1 MAIKF
6 EKTKVKGG
14 FPVFWRGEF
23 AVLPGDF
30 KIKGTYPEGLVIPKS
45 TPIKLDFENME
56 CEICKSARVI
66 AGGTTTSPRVV
77 KGSLLQVGDTVKVG
91 DGEDAATSTVKSIDK
106 KNADYDVITFAASV
120 AGATEGVD
128 VLSDDNLPDAVVE
141 TDIIYTTTN
150 GFQTVSAGYAGI
162 ILKDV
167 AYPIPAAWLQGYS
180 LKNNP
185 EIKYVRQ

>member
-30 KIKGTYPEGLVIPKS
+30 KLKGTYPEGLVIPRG

-56 CEICKSARVI
+56 CWICKSARVV
-66 AGGTTTSPRVV
+66 AGGTTTAPRVV
-77 KGSLLQVGDTVKVG
+77 KGSMLQVGDTVKA
-91 DGEDAATSTVKSIDK
+91 GEGESAGTSTVKSINK
-106 KNADYDVITFAASV
+106 ENADYDVITFAAAV
-120 AGATEGVD
+120 AAATVGVD
-128 VLSDDNLPDAVVE
+128 ILSDDNLPDAVVE
-141 TDIIYTTTN
+141 TDMIYTTTN

-167 AYPIPAAWLQGYS
+167 AYPVPAAWLQGYS
-180 LKNNP
+180 LKNNH

>member
-1 MAIKF
+1 MAIVF

-30 KIKGTYPEGLVIPKS
+30 KLTGDYPEGTRIPQG
-45 TPIKLDFENME
+45 TPIKLDFSKME
-56 CEICKSARVI
+56 CSICKSAHVLS
-66 AGGTTTSPRVV
+66 GGTTTAPRVV

-91 DGEDAATSTVKSIDK
+91 EASSTVKSINT
-106 KNADYDVITFAASV
+106 KNAGYDVITFAADV
-120 AGATEGVD
+120 AGAEANAD

-141 TDIIYTTTN
+141 TDMVYSAN
-150 GFQTVSAGYAGI
+150 GFNTVSAGYAGI
-162 ILKDV
+162 ILKDMV
-167 AYPIPAAWLQGYS
+167 YPVPEAWLQGFS

>member
-1 MAIKF
+1 MAIVF

-14 FPVFWRGEF
+14 FPIFWRGEF

-30 KIKGTYPEGLVIPKS
+30 KLKGTYPEGTKITKG
-45 TPIKLDFENME
+45 TPIKLDFDNME
-56 CEICKSARVI
+56 CSICKSARVLS
-66 AGGTTTSPRVV
+66 GGTTTAPHVK
-77 KGSLLQVGDTVKVG
+77 KGSMLQVGDAVKVG
-91 DGEDAATSTVKSIDK
+91 ESNSTVKSIDT
-106 KNADYDVITFAASV
+106 KNADYDVITFAAAV
-120 AGATEGVD
+120 TGATEGVD

-141 TDIIYTTTN
+141 TDMVYSANN

-167 AYPIPAAWLQGYS
+167 AYPVPAAWLQGYS

>member
-1 MAIKF
+1 MGIVF
-6 EKTKVKGG
+6 GKTNVKGG

-30 KIKGTYPEGLVIPKS
+30 KIKGEFPEGFRIPKG
-45 TPIKLDFENME
+45 TPIKLDFANME
-56 CEICKSARVI
+56 CAICKSARVV
-66 AGGTTTSPRVV
+66 AGGTTTAPRVV
-77 KGSLLQVGDTVKVG
+77 KGSMLQPGDTVKVG
-91 DGEDAATSTVKSIDK
+91 EASSTVKSINTS
-106 KNADYDVITFAASV
+106 NADYDVITLAAAV

-128 VLSDDNLPDAVVE
+128 VMSDDNLPDAVVE
-141 TDIIYTTTN
+141 TDMVYTKTN

-167 AYPIPAAWLQGYS
+167 AYPMPDAWLQGYCM
-180 LKNNP
+180 KNNP